1 MEKTDDKNLWKFRK
15 AANVSEFDSFVMI
28 VLFIAGVISIL
39 QFADWWFRE
48 DHISNLPMFIVLSL
62 FIWYSIFRIVLI
74 WANYL
79 RIKKPQS
86 VPVPP
91 DDLRVAVF
99 TTSSPGEP
107 LSMFEKTFEALSNV
121 TYPHTTYLLDDT
133 QDPAFKALAET
144 HGVTWL
150 ELIGIPGA
158 KAGKM
163 NAALKKTTEEF
174 ILILDPD
181 HIAFPNSLH

>member
-107 LSMFEKTFEALSNV
+107 LSMFEKTFEADPGIQF
-121 TYPHTTYLLDDT
+121 TYAWNRRNIYRQKVYGVATAYGKHCGNWKKEHLL
-133 QDPAFKALAET
+133 
-144 HGVTWL
+144 
-150 ELIGIPGA
+150 
-158 KAGKM
+158 
-163 NAALKKTTEEF
+163 
-174 ILILDPD
+174 
-181 HIAFPNSLH
+181 LH